1 MARFQL
7 KHCLTQTFLTTC
19 FPLFSLLVQ
28 ARPWALCAHLA
39 QRLDRVQAKKALP
52 SGAVE
57 TLETSEIRGQY
68 MGPWDVPKCC
78 RLHFALD
85 RCDHRRSSGGMFG
98 GSMHQG
104 HHDPWRIQKG
114 RVLPG
119 SLIGMKFSFLVH
131 VTVSP
136 KMKDGP
142 DRLLCCYVGRSFEV
156 QCSSRHTSLHISLKP
171 YSEN

>member
-1 MARFQL
+1 MLGEAAGVLLQVMVRAIFVARFQL
-7 KHCLTQTFLTTC
+7 KHCLTNVSTTFLTTG

-57 TLETSEIRGQY
+57 TLESEIRGQY
-68 MGPWDVPKCC
+68 MAIREVPKCC

-119 SLIGMKFSFLVH
+119 SLM
-131 VTVSP
+131 
-136 KMKDGP
+136 
-142 DRLLCCYVGRSFEV
+142 E
-156 QCSSRHTSLHISLKP
+156 
-171 YSEN
+171 